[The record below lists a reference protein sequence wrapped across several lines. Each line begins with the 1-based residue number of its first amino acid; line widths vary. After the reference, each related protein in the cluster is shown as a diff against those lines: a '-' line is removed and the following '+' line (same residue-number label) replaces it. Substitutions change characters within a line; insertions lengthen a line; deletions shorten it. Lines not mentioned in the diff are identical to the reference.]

1 MKLSPIKNSKQ
12 DCNIS
17 NPEDSLFEENE
28 KMKTITWYGHA
39 TFGMQIDQYQLLI
52 DPYFSHNPVSPVKAE
67 DMQADYILITHGH
80 FDHIGDS
87 ESIAKRCNATL
98 IANAEIA
105 GWLREKKLIV
115 HPQQIGG
122 GFHHPFGYVKLT
134 PALHGSKLPDGS
146 YGGLAAGF
154 LITTGDNKKVYLAGD
169 TGLFSEMALIGEE
182 GIDLAVIPIGDNYT
196 MGPDDALRALKM
208 LKPKMVIPMHYNTWD
223 LIAQDGTAWKQRVET
238 ETDTTCHILNP
249 GETLEF

>member
-1 MKLSPIKNSKQ
+1 MNQ
-12 DCNIS
+12 
-17 NPEDSLFEENE
+17 
-28 KMKTITWYGHA
+28 ITWYGHA
-39 TFGMQIDQYQLLI
+39 TFGMQIGAAKLLI
-52 DPYFSHNPVSPVKAE
+52 DPFFSLNPVSPVKAE
-67 DMQADYILITHGH
+67 DVEADFILITHGH

-87 ESIAKRCNATL
+87 EAIANRCNSTL

-105 GWLREKKLIV
+105 GWLAKKKLNV

-154 LITTGDNKKVYLAGD
+154 LITTKDDKKIYLAGD

-182 GIDLAVIPIGDNYT
+182 GVDVAVIPIGDNYT
-196 MGPDDALRALKM
+196 MGPADALRAVKM
-208 LKPKMVIPMHYNTWD
+208 LKPKTVIPMHYNTWE
-223 LIAQDGTAWKQRVET
+223 LIAQDVEAWKQTVES
-238 ETDTTCHILNP
+238 ETATKVEILAP
-249 GETLEF
+249 GDSFDY

>member
-1 MKLSPIKNSKQ
+1 MNKL
-12 DCNIS
+12 
-17 NPEDSLFEENE
+17 
-28 KMKTITWYGHA
+28 TWFGHA
-39 TFGMQIDQYQLLI
+39 TLGLQLGEFQILI

-67 DMQADYILITHGH
+67 DVEADYILITHGH

-105 GWLREKKLIV
+105 GWLREKKLNA
-115 HPQQIGG
+115 HAQQIGG
-122 GFHHPFGYVKLT
+122 GYRHPFGYVKLT

-154 LITTGDNKKVYLAGD
+154 IITTNDEKKIYLAGD
-169 TGLFSEMALIGEE
+169 TGLFSEMELIGEE

-196 MGPDDALRALKM
+196 MGPDDALRAVKM
-208 LKPKMVIPMHYNTWD
+208 LRPKVVIPMHYNTWE
-223 LIAQDGTAWKQRVET
+223 LIQQDVETWKQVVEEQT
-238 ETDTTCHILNP
+238 ETNCEILEA
-249 GETLEF
+249 GGSFEF